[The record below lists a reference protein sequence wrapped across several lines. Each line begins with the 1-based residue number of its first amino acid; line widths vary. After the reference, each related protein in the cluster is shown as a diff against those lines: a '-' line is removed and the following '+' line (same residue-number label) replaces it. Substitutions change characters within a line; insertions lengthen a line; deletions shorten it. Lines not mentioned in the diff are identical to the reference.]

1 MILSESLSGGLGIAL
16 SEQILSNQSFHMS
29 CVSRDS
35 LDSNFVRGA
44 RYPVLCVFRPI
55 SEDLL
60 VDFVSR
66 SFVAI
71 DSRRE
76 ST

>member
-1 MILSESLSGGLGIAL
+1 MVFRKSLSSGLGIAL
-16 SEQILSNQSFHMS
+16 SEQILSNQSFHMP

-35 LDSNFVRGA
+35 LDSDFVRGA
-44 RYPVLCVFRPI
+44 RDPVLGVFRPV

-71 DSRRE
+71 DSR
-76 ST
+76 